1 MVLGA
6 ANGALDVAMNAH
18 ASEVEKRWGAA
29 IMSSFHAAWSV
40 GSMAG
45 SALAGV
51 LIGVSWPLAGILGL
65 AAVLVATLSV
75 AGLRLRN
82 RPGHHARRAGF
93 ALPRRTML
101 GICAITCLCFFA
113 EGALTDWSAVYL
125 RTVLAVAPALAPA
138 GFAAFEFA
146 MAGGRFAGDAVVRRL
161 GPAMTLRL
169 GGLLGATGMATVLLA
184 AAHEL
189 AIAGFVL
196 IGLGVSNVVP
206 VAFSAAGRE
215 RGPGG
220 VAMAA
225 SIGYA
230 GLMAGPPLIGPIA
243 DLVGLRIAL
252 GTVLAAV
259 LAVAAL
265 SRTVTP
271 KQRARAQ
278 SLV

>member
-1 MVLGA
+1 
-6 ANGALDVAMNAH
+6 
-18 ASEVEKRWGAA
+18 
-29 IMSSFHAAWSV
+29 
-40 GSMAG
+40 
-45 SALAGV
+45 
-51 LIGVSWPLAGILGL
+51 
-65 AAVLVATLSV
+65 
-75 AGLRLRN
+75 
-82 RPGHHARRAGF
+82 
-93 ALPRRTML
+93 ML

-113 EGALTDWSAVYL
+113 EGVLMDWSAVYL
-125 RTVLAVAPALAPA
+125 RTVLAVAPALAPS

-169 GGLLGATGMATVLLA
+169 GGLLRAAGMATILLA
-184 AAHEL
+184 SAHEL

-225 SIGYA
+225 STGY
-230 GLMAGPPLIGPIA
+230 GGMIAGPPLIGPFA
-243 DLVGLRIAL
+243 DLIGLRIAL
-252 GTVLAAV
+252 ATVFVAV

-265 SRTVTP
+265 SRSVTP
-271 KQRARAQ
+271 KQRVPVR
-278 SLV
+278 SPV